1 MVGTPFI
8 ETVRSMNIYFFFRMV
23 GGAMMVVGQC
33 VFAYNVYRTATSPMP
48 VAAPQPSYAPQP
60 ALGGD

>member
-1 MVGTPFI
+1 
-8 ETVRSMNIYFFFRMV
+8 V